1 MEPKATQ
8 NTGESRRIKLLAY
21 CVGTFAEKYIEI
33 GVIFLSLRVF
43 GSLRIAL
50 FAGLVFQVVK
60 FVTALTRI
68 PFAPVTAIISTV
80 SGTFLIY
87 FSSENVFLFLIGM
100 VLCAF
105 PFPYIRVW
113 SKQGLGKVEKP
124 KNIVRA
130 GALIL
135 SPFFFPIASCVLALV
150 ALALLLVT
158 PRVSLLTPLKM
169 QFKTLGIIQ
178 PNHVAMFAHH
188 AHYFAYSYA
197 VPYLLV
203 YRFGIP
209 SVWQGFLFYLGW
221 LAYDIYDFVDLRA
234 SWRRFLAGHILAG
247 LSIAAL
253 FYSTSP
259 VIASICW
266 FLTGVGGGTVAML
279 SDLRSA
285 NDPSPSANLD
295 VAEHYGHVV
304 GVLLMLL
311 VVEVARLEILGIVA
325 GTLSILTPVIAIWW
339 WKHLGRID
347 VDTEYGLARHEMRRL

>member
-1 MEPKATQ
+1 MRPEPSQT
-8 NTGESRRIKLLAY
+8 TGWSRLIKLLAY

-43 GSLRIAL
+43 GSLRTAL
-50 FAGLVFQVVK
+50 LAGLVFQVVK
-60 FVTALTRI
+60 FVTALIRI
-68 PFAPVTAIISTV
+68 PFAPIIAIISTV
-80 SGTFLIY
+80 SGTFLVY
-87 FSSENVFLFLIGM
+87 FSSQKFFLFLIGM

-135 SPFFFPIASCVLALV
+135 APFFFPIASGVLALV
-150 ALALLLVT
+150 ALALLLAA
-158 PRVSLLTPLKM
+158 PRESLLTPLKM

-209 SVWQGFLFYLGW
+209 SIWQGFVFYLGW
-221 LAYDIYDFVDLRA
+221 LAYDVYDFVDLRA
-234 SWRRFLAGHILAG
+234 SWRRFLAGHILAQ
-247 LSIAAL
+247 
-253 FYSTSP
+253 
-259 VIASICW
+259 
-266 FLTGVGGGTVAML
+266 
-279 SDLRSA
+279 LRC
-285 NDPSPSANLD
+285 
-295 VAEHYGHVV
+295 
-304 GVLLMLL
+304 
-311 VVEVARLEILGIVA
+311 
-325 GTLSILTPVIAIWW
+325 
-339 WKHLGRID
+339 
-347 VDTEYGLARHEMRRL
+347 